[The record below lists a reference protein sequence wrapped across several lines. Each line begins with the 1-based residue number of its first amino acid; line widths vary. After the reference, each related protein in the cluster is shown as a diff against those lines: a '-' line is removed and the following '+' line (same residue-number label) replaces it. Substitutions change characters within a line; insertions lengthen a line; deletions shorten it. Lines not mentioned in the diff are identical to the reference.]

1 MEEEGLSAASTGFS
15 AAACAGEDFGSA
27 DTCDAC
33 GARRTAV
40 EAGSEGFGS
49 GVFSWEGGS
58 PAGAFSRP
66 PGMLSPGRPVADR
79 SHYQPPYSRFGI
91 RLTPKHSGLE
101 QVDLQ
106 EVPFASTAAVI
117 A

>member
-27 DTCDAC
+27 DPCDAC

-40 EAGSEGFGS
+40 GGGSEGFGS

-58 PAGAFSRP
+58 PAGAFSGP
-66 PGMLSPGRPVADR
+66 PGVLSPGTIGGWPVAL
-79 SHYQPPYSRFGI
+79 S
-91 RLTPKHSGLE
+91 
-101 QVDLQ
+101 
-106 EVPFASTAAVI
+106 AALLSLWYPT
-117 A
+117 